1 MSWIQKICA
10 RQILD
15 SRGDPT
21 IEVDVLTEK
30 GHLGRASVPSG
41 ASKGSFEAVELRD
54 GDMSKYAGKGVEKA
68 ISGICNIIAPALIGM
83 DIDNLAQID
92 QRLIELDGTSNKSKL
107 GANALLAVSL
117 ACLKAKACHQ
127 PLFEYIGQGKAFGLP
142 VPLINI
148 LNGGVHANNGL
159 DVQEFMIVPLISDSF
174 SASLRAGLQVF
185 YNLRDILSQRGL
197 SIAVG
202 DEGGFAPPL
211 KTNKEALDLICLAIE
226 KSKYKLGEDVFVAL
240 DVAATELIIPKAI
253 NGDIFTD
260 QMKNS
265 QKDLLEE
272 GQKLDC
278 LYRWEGCKISGEELM
293 SIYETWQKIFPL
305 MSIEDAFGEEDWT
318 SWVEGTQRM
327 GRSMQLVGDDLF
339 VTHPGRLK
347 RGIEKKAGNAILIK
361 PNQIGTFTETTQ
373 TIALAK
379 SHGYQTIISH
389 RSGETED
396 SILADLAVGLSCPQ
410 IKTGGLC
417 RSERL
422 AKYNQLL
429 RIEEILGSKAT
440 YPARNAFPHLS

>member
-1 MSWIQKICA
+1 M
-10 RQILD
+10 R
-15 SRGDPT
+15 
-21 IEVDVLTEK
+21 
-30 GHLGRASVPSG
+30 
-41 ASKGSFEAVELRD
+41 
-54 GDMSKYAGKGVEKA
+54 
-68 ISGICNIIAPALIGM
+68 
-83 DIDNLAQID
+83 
-92 QRLIELDGTSNKSKL
+92 
-107 GANALLAVSL
+107 
-117 ACLKAKACHQ
+117 
-127 PLFEYIGQGKAFGLP
+127 
-142 VPLINI
+142 
-148 LNGGVHANNGL
+148 
-159 DVQEFMIVPLISDSF
+159 
-174 SASLRAGLQVF
+174 
-185 YNLRDILSQRGL
+185 QRGL

-240 DVAATELIIPKAI
+240 DVAATELIISKAI
-253 NGDIFTD
+253 NDNIFTD

-265 QKDLLEE
+265 QKDLLKE
-272 GQKLDC
+272 GQKSDC
-278 LYRWEGCKISGEELM
+278 FYRWEGCKISGEELM

-305 MSIEDAFGEEDWT
+305 MSIEDAFGEEDWA

-396 SILADLAVGLSCPQ
+396 PILADLAVGLSCPQ

-440 YPARNAFPHLS
+440 YPARNAFSHLS